1 MRRTL
6 LALSVLAALGG
17 AIAADAAS
25 PLNSYTASLKFSPGR
40 SGSTRKP
47 IGVTVTT
54 EFTASG
60 IGGNRSAPVT
70 DIKATIYGLIS
81 YGQFFPTCS
90 FNKIASAKND
100 NVCPPGAM
108 IASGSVTAD
117 VGPTDDQSSGAS
129 GQLSCDPLLHVWNAG
144 LGKLVFFFVED
155 ASHQCANGAIT
166 TGSVPPFKGTGT
178 LQSIG
183 PPTNSIGKWLVL
195 DVPVPPYVDFPIAG
209 LEASLQS
216 VHLVFRHAPRRSG
229 HGSTYYY
236 VASLGCQ
243 HGRRP
248 WTVAFTAQ
256 EPGGQPVTQTTSG
269 GQACS

>member
-1 MRRTL
+1 MLSVSL
-6 LALSVLAALGG
+6 LAVLEG
-17 AIAADAAS
+17 AITADAAT
-25 PLNSYTASLKFSPGR
+25 PLNGYTTSLKFSPGR
-40 SGSTRKP
+40 SGSARKP
-47 IGVTVTT
+47 VGVTVTADFNAGGT
-54 EFTASG
+54 N
-60 IGGNRSAPVT
+60 GNRSAPVT
-70 DIKATIYGLIS
+70 DIKAAIYGLIS

-90 FNKIASAKND
+90 FNKIANAKND
-100 NVCPPGAM
+100 DVCPPGAM
-108 IASGSVTAD
+108 IASGYVTAD

-155 ASHQCANGAIT
+155 AAHQCANGAIT

-183 PPTNSIGKWLVL
+183 RPTRSLGKWLVL
-195 DVPVPPYVDFPIAG
+195 DVPVPAYVDFPIAG

-216 VHLVFRHAPRRSG
+216 VHLVFRHAPKPSG

-248 WTVAFTAQ
+248 WNVAFTAE

-269 GQACS
+269 GQSCS